1 MKKNK
6 LTMRTLLA
14 GALLAAPWLAQAA
27 STTNSGLDPLANKV
41 RHELV
46 MLPFLS
52 VFDNLAFS
60 VSNGE
65 VTLSGQ
71 VTRPILR
78 SDAENV
84 VKRLEGITAVHNMIE
99 VLPLSPY
106 DDRIRIAV
114 ARAVYGYGPLQRYA
128 LGTLPSIRIVVKHGE
143 VNLEGVVAN
152 DADRTIVNLRANG
165 VAGVFKV
172 TNNLTVARG

>member
-60 VSNGE
+60 VSIARWCG
-65 VTLSGQ
+65 
-71 VTRPILR
+71 
-78 SDAENV
+78 
-84 VKRLEGITAVHNMIE
+84 
-99 VLPLSPY
+99 LPTP
-106 DDRIRIAV
+106 DE
-114 ARAVYGYGPLQRYA
+114 P
-128 LGTLPSIRIVVKHGE
+128 
-143 VNLEGVVAN
+143 
-152 DADRTIVNLRANG
+152 
-165 VAGVFKV
+165 
-172 TNNLTVARG
+172 